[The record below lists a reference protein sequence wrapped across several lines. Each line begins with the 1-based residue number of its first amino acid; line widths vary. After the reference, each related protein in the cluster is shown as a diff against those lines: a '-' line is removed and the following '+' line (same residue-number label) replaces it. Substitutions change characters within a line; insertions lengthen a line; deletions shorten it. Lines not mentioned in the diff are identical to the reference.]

1 MKIAK
6 EITKA
11 FFINLGLLIG
21 FLVAAAIGI
30 GLIGLPVFLLI
41 HGAIHHSVACIV
53 ASSIII
59 AAMIAAGM
67 TYEEALDIYYKY
79 KNGSLIT
86 AEEIE

>member
-1 MKIAK
+1 MTANLL
-6 EITKA
+6 TKA
-11 FFINLGLLIG
+11 FLINLGLVIG
-21 FLVAAAIGI
+21 TLVAAVIGI
-30 GLIGLPVFLLI
+30 GLIGLPVFLLV

-59 AAMIAAGM
+59 TAIIAAGL

-79 KNGSLIT
+79 KNGSLKT

>member
-11 FFINLGLLIG
+11 FLVNLGLVIG
-21 FLVAAAIGI
+21 TLVAAVIGI
-30 GLIGLPVFLLI
+30 GLIGLPVFLLV
-41 HGAIHHSVACIV
+41 HGAVHHSVACIA
-53 ASSIII
+53 ASGVII
-59 AAMIAAGM
+59 AAMIAAGL

-86 AEEIE
+86 AEEKE